1 MEILFEVLSVIWI
14 TISSLFEGIFAM
26 IIENLPL
33 FMEMKQVLGMFT
45 PAGMIALYLGVP
57 TIVVSVGIALIKK
70 LYIAGD
76 RDERHICDELW
87 RSAPVCEEI
96 ESRIQLPH

>member
-14 TISSLFEGIFAM
+14 TISSLFEGMFSM

-57 TIVVSVGIALIKK
+57 TIVVSVGIALVKK
-70 LYIAGD
+70 FV
-76 RDERHICDELW
+76 H
-87 RSAPVCEEI
+87 
-96 ESRIQLPH
+96 SR

>member
-14 TISSLFEGIFAM
+14 TISSLFEGMFSM

-45 PAGMIALYLGVP
+45 PAGMLALYLGVP
-57 TIVVSVGIALIKK
+57 TIVVSVGIALIKRA
-70 LYIAGD
+70 IRA
-76 RDERHICDELW
+76 R
-87 RSAPVCEEI
+87 
-96 ESRIQLPH
+96 

>member
-70 LYIAGD
+70 IV
-76 RDERHICDELW
+76 H
-87 RSAPVCEEI
+87 
-96 ESRIQLPH
+96 SR

>member
-70 LYIAGD
+70 FVN
-76 RDERHICDELW
+76 RR
-87 RSAPVCEEI
+87 
-96 ESRIQLPH
+96 

>member
-45 PAGMIALYLGVP
+45 SAGMIALYLGVP
-57 TIVVSVGIALIKK
+57 TIVVSVGIALIKRA
-70 LYIAGD
+70 I
-76 RDERHICDELW
+76 RER
-87 RSAPVCEEI
+87 
-96 ESRIQLPH
+96 

>member
-14 TISSLFEGIFAM
+14 TISSLFEGMFTM

-33 FMEMKQVLGMFT
+33 FMEMKQVLWMFT

-57 TIVVSVGIALIKK
+57 TIVVSVGIALIKR
-70 LYIAGD
+70 AV
-76 RDERHICDELW
+76 RAR
-87 RSAPVCEEI
+87 
-96 ESRIQLPH
+96 

>member
-14 TISSLFEGIFAM
+14 TISSLFERMFTM

-57 TIVVSVGIALIKK
+57 TIVVSVGIALIKRA
-70 LYIAGD
+70 IRA
-76 RDERHICDELW
+76 R
-87 RSAPVCEEI
+87 
-96 ESRIQLPH
+96 

>member
-14 TISSLFEGIFAM
+14 TISSLFEGIFVM

-57 TIVVSVGIALIKK
+57 TIVVSVGIALIKRA
-70 LYIAGD
+70 I
-76 RDERHICDELW
+76 RER
-87 RSAPVCEEI
+87 
-96 ESRIQLPH
+96 

>member
-26 IIENLPL
+26 IIENLSL

-57 TIVVSVGIALIKK
+57 TIVVSVGIAVIKK
-70 LYIAGD
+70 FV
-76 RDERHICDELW
+76 H
-87 RSAPVCEEI
+87 
-96 ESRIQLPH
+96 SR

>member
-14 TISSLFEGIFAM
+14 TISSLFEGMVSM

-57 TIVVSVGIALIKK
+57 TIVVSVGIALIKRA
-70 LYIAGD
+70 I
-76 RDERHICDELW
+76 RTR
-87 RSAPVCEEI
+87 
-96 ESRIQLPH
+96 

>member
-14 TISSLFEGIFAM
+14 TISSLFEGMFSM
-26 IIENLPL
+26 FIENLPL

-57 TIVVSVGIALIKK
+57 TIVVSVGIALIKRA
-70 LYIAGD
+70 IRA
-76 RDERHICDELW
+76 R
-87 RSAPVCEEI
+87 
-96 ESRIQLPH
+96 

>member
-14 TISSLFEGIFAM
+14 TISSLFEGMFSM

-57 TIVVSVGIALIKK
+57 TIVVSGGIALIKK
-70 LYIAGD
+70 FV
-76 RDERHICDELW
+76 H
-87 RSAPVCEEI
+87 
-96 ESRIQLPH
+96 SR

>member
-14 TISSLFEGIFAM
+14 TISSLFEGMFTM

-70 LYIAGD
+70 LV
-76 RDERHICDELW
+76 H
-87 RSAPVCEEI
+87 
-96 ESRIQLPH
+96 SR

>member
-14 TISSLFEGIFAM
+14 TISSLFEGMFSM

-45 PAGMIALYLGVP
+45 PAGVIALYLGVP
-57 TIVVSVGIALIKK
+57 TIVVSVGIALIKRA
-70 LYIAGD
+70 IRA
-76 RDERHICDELW
+76 R
-87 RSAPVCEEI
+87 
-96 ESRIQLPH
+96 

>member
-14 TISSLFEGIFAM
+14 TISSLFEEIFAM

-57 TIVVSVGIALIKK
+57 TIVVSVGIAVIKK
-70 LYIAGD
+70 FV
-76 RDERHICDELW
+76 H
-87 RSAPVCEEI
+87 
-96 ESRIQLPH
+96 SR

>member
-14 TISSLFEGIFAM
+14 TISSLFEGVFAI

-70 LYIAGD
+70 FVH
-76 RDERHICDELW
+76 RR
-87 RSAPVCEEI
+87 
-96 ESRIQLPH
+96 

>member
-57 TIVVSVGIALIKK
+57 TIVVSVGIAVIKK
-70 LYIAGD
+70 FI
-76 RDERHICDELW
+76 H
-87 RSAPVCEEI
+87 
-96 ESRIQLPH
+96 SR

>member
-14 TISSLFEGIFAM
+14 TISSLFEGMFSM

-57 TIVVSVGIALIKK
+57 TIVVSVGIALIKRT
-70 LYIAGD
+70 IRA
-76 RDERHICDELW
+76 R
-87 RSAPVCEEI
+87 
-96 ESRIQLPH
+96 

>member
-14 TISSLFEGIFAM
+14 TISSLFEGMFSM

-57 TIVVSVGIALIKK
+57 TIVVSVGIALIKRA
-70 LYIAGD
+70 I
-76 RDERHICDELW
+76 RTR
-87 RSAPVCEEI
+87 
-96 ESRIQLPH
+96 

>member
-14 TISSLFEGIFAM
+14 TISSLFEGMFTM

-57 TIVVSVGIALIKK
+57 TIVVSVGIALIKRA
-70 LYIAGD
+70 I
-76 RDERHICDELW
+76 RER
-87 RSAPVCEEI
+87 
-96 ESRIQLPH
+96 

>member
-14 TISSLFEGIFAM
+14 TISSLFEGMFSM

-57 TIVVSVGIALIKK
+57 TIVVSVGIALIKRA
-70 LYIAGD
+70 IRA
-76 RDERHICDELW
+76 R
-87 RSAPVCEEI
+87 
-96 ESRIQLPH
+96 

>member
-33 FMEMKQVLGMFT
+33 FMEMKQVLGNFT

-57 TIVVSVGIALIKK
+57 TIVVSVGIAVIKK
-70 LYIAGD
+70 FV
-76 RDERHICDELW
+76 H
-87 RSAPVCEEI
+87 
-96 ESRIQLPH
+96 SR

>member
-14 TISSLFEGIFAM
+14 TISSLFEGIFTM

-57 TIVVSVGIALIKK
+57 TIVVSVSIALVKK
-70 LYIAGD
+70 FVY
-76 RDERHICDELW
+76 
-87 RSAPVCEEI
+87 
-96 ESRIQLPH
+96 SR

>member
-14 TISSLFEGIFAM
+14 TISSLFEGVFAI

-45 PAGMIALYLGVP
+45 PAGLIALYLGVP

-70 LYIAGD
+70 FV
-76 RDERHICDELW
+76 H
-87 RSAPVCEEI
+87 
-96 ESRIQLPH
+96 SR

>member
-14 TISSLFEGIFAM
+14 TISSLFEGMFTM

-57 TIVVSVGIALIKK
+57 TIVVSVGIALIKRA
-70 LYIAGD
+70 IRA
-76 RDERHICDELW
+76 R
-87 RSAPVCEEI
+87 
-96 ESRIQLPH
+96 

>member
-14 TISSLFEGIFAM
+14 TISSLFEGVFTM

-57 TIVVSVGIALIKK
+57 TIVVSVGIALIKRA
-70 LYIAGD
+70 I
-76 RDERHICDELW
+76 RER
-87 RSAPVCEEI
+87 
-96 ESRIQLPH
+96 

>member
-14 TISSLFEGIFAM
+14 TISSLFEGMFSM

-70 LYIAGD
+70 FV
-76 RDERHICDELW
+76 H
-87 RSAPVCEEI
+87 
-96 ESRIQLPH
+96 SR

>member
-14 TISSLFEGIFAM
+14 TVSSLFEGMFSM

-57 TIVVSVGIALIKK
+57 TIVVSVGIALIKR
-70 LYIAGD
+70 AV
-76 RDERHICDELW
+76 RAR
-87 RSAPVCEEI
+87 
-96 ESRIQLPH
+96 